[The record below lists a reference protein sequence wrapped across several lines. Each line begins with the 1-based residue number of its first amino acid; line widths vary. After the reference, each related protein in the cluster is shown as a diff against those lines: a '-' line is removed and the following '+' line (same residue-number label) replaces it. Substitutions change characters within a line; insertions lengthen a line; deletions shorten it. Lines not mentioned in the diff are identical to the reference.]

1 MMTSTLRRRSSE
13 MTGTMLRQTSTLSSA
28 MVLSM
33 RRGSTTT
40 SLNGTIPEGE
50 ECERGIPARTA
61 STAPD
66 TVKRSSSRKLRFW
79 MGSASN
85 KITSED
91 TDSQPPRGQGDSLES
106 ERRAL
111 AESPGSSNH
120 ASGSTP
126 GSTPGSM
133 MSSTPGSMPGGKQRS
148 TWEMWRSSSAN
159 AKAVSAGNVGA
170 LSEGGENSYRRVETL
185 NRNATTESMTSF
197 GSMDMDSSFKSAG
210 SNDMP
215 PEQRKK
221 TKKLRMRKRRR
232 RRQKLID
239 NATWRKGIWGRRLA
253 IVSAKFLFI
262 FNSNFFPK
270 SLDKALGTTTI
281 H

>member
-1 MMTSTLRRRSSE
+1 
-13 MTGTMLRQTSTLSSA
+13 
-28 MVLSM
+28 
-33 RRGSTTT
+33 
-40 SLNGTIPEGE
+40 
-50 ECERGIPARTA
+50 
-61 STAPD
+61 
-66 TVKRSSSRKLRFW
+66 
-79 MGSASN
+79 
-85 KITSED
+85 
-91 TDSQPPRGQGDSLES
+91 
-106 ERRAL
+106 
-111 AESPGSSNH
+111 
-120 ASGSTP
+120 
-126 GSTPGSM
+126 
-133 MSSTPGSMPGGKQRS
+133 
-148 TWEMWRSSSAN
+148 MWRSSSAN

>member
-1 MMTSTLRRRSSE
+1 MMTSTLRRKSSE
-13 MTGTMLRQTSTLSSA
+13 LTSTMVRQTSSLSSA
-28 MVLSM
+28 MVSSM
-33 RRGSTTT
+33 RRGSTTA

-50 ECERGIPARTA
+50 ECEGGTPARIA

-66 TVKRSSSRKLRFW
+66 TVRRPSSRKLRFW
-79 MGSASN
+79 MGTASN

-91 TDSQPPRGQGDSLES
+91 TDSQPPRGQGDSLEYQ
-106 ERRAL
+106 RRAL
-111 AESPGSSNH
+111 AESPGTSNH

-133 MSSTPGSMPGGKQRS
+133 MSSTPGSTPGGKQRS
-148 TWEMWRSSSAN
+148 TWKMWRSSSAN
-159 AKAVSAGNVGA
+159 AKAVSAENVGA

-185 NRNATTESMTSF
+185 NQPASTESMVSL
-197 GSMDMDSSFKSAG
+197 GSMDMYSSFDSAR
-210 SNDMP
+210 SIDMS

-232 RRQKLID
+232 RRQKMID

-253 IVSAKFLFI
+253 IVSAKFLLI

-270 SLDKALGTTTI
+270 PLDKTLGTTTI